1 MLEVC
6 ISTLVVVQV
15 SSAERPAVDPLASAL
30 RQGPSRVEPDMVDA
44 DPSAP
49 AATAPL
55 ARRNQHAK
63 RGVQGRIQ
71 TEHRH
76 SQSVAGQ
83 ADQDVKD
90 PEASEAAIVQADP
103 MFSRPDEPHGRH
115 SLW

>member
-1 MLEVC
+1 
-6 ISTLVVVQV
+6 
-15 SSAERPAVDPLASAL
+15 
-30 RQGPSRVEPDMVDA
+30 MVDA

-90 PEASEAAIVQADP
+90 PEASEAAIVQTDP

-115 SLW
+115 SMW